1 MEYTVLIQP
10 MKANETIREHYG
22 STKTWIVTFYTTLK
36 KNCFVNSRFQGLVKP
51 LVLNKRCWR
60 WNS

>member
-22 STKTWIVTFYTTLK
+22 STKTWIVTFYTT
-36 KNCFVNSRFQGLVKP
+36 
-51 LVLNKRCWR
+51 
-60 WNS
+60 